1 MATKVKDNLKV
12 REVTMNRDL
21 EDYNDELGQS
31 NKEHYDDIEYDVIT
45 ESLKEGLIAINELTG
60 RQLALI
66 QHPMKDWRSII
77 SWI

>member
-1 MATKVKDNLKV
+1 MATKVKDNLKI
-12 REVTMNRDL
+12 REISMNRDL

-66 QHPMKDWRSII
+66 QHPTKDWRSII
-77 SWI
+77 S

>member
-12 REVTMNRDL
+12 REVTMNHDL
-21 EDYNDELGQS
+21 DDYNDELGQS

-45 ESLKEGLIAINELTG
+45 ESLKEGLIAINELNG

-77 SWI
+77 S

>member
-12 REVTMNRDL
+12 REVTMHRDL

-31 NKEHYDDIEYDVIT
+31 NKDHYDDIEYDAIV
-45 ESLKEGLIAINELTG
+45 ESLNRGLTSINELNG

-66 QHPMKDWRSII
+66 NHPIKDWREII
-77 SWI
+77 S

>member
-12 REVTMNRDL
+12 REVTMHRDL

-45 ESLKEGLIAINELTG
+45 EALKEGIIAINELNG

-77 SWI
+77 S

>member
-1 MATKVKDNLKV
+1 MATKVNDSFEI
-12 REVTMNRDL
+12 REVITHDDL

-77 SWI
+77 S

>member
-12 REVTMNRDL
+12 REVTMHRDL

-31 NKEHYDDIEYDVIT
+31 NKEHYDDIEYDAIV
-45 ESLKEGLIAINELTG
+45 ESLNRGLTSINELNG

-66 QHPMKDWRSII
+66 NHPIKDWREII
-77 SWI
+77 S

>member
-12 REVTMNRDL
+12 REVTMNHDL
-21 EDYNDELGQS
+21 DDYNDELGQS

-45 ESLKEGLIAINELTG
+45 EALKEGIIAINELNG

-77 SWI
+77 S

>member
-1 MATKVKDNLKV
+1 MATRVKDNLKV
-12 REVTMNRDL
+12 REVTMHHDL

-77 SWI
+77 S